1 MVSGWVGWLVRG
13 LIGWLVGWLVCC
25 LVGMLAGLGWVGRL
39 DGWFVG
45 GWLSRLI
52 DGLVVR

>member
-1 MVSGWVGWLVRG
+1 MVRG

-25 LVGMLAGLGWVGRL
+25 LVGRLAGLGWVGRL